1 MTEVLTVV
9 GWWWG
14 TALLIDWMTVVENIR
29 EGEKIQASWN
39 NFHWTNKEPE
49 NYK

>member
-14 TALLIDWMTVVENIR
+14 TALLIDWMTVAENIR
-29 EGEKIQASWN
+29 EEEKIQAIRT
-39 NFHWTNKEPE
+39 NFHCTNKEPE

>member
-29 EGEKIQASWN
+29 EGEKIQAILN
-39 NFHWTNKEPE
+39 NFHWTTKEPE